1 MHSFHSVE
9 SGLVRVQYSAT
20 LHEVRLHEGGK
31 GDEHEWYLLHKFQS
45 VELVSN
51 WLHNQELF

>member
-20 LHEVRLHEGGK
+20 LHEVTLHEGGK
-31 GDEHEWYLLHKFQS
+31 GDEQEWYLLHKFQS
-45 VELVSN
+45 VELVSS
-51 WLHNQELF
+51 WLHKN